1 MAGNEVNIQ
10 KKRIKKDIS
19 IELHRKIV
27 I

>member
-1 MAGNEVNIQ
+1 LAGNEVNIQ